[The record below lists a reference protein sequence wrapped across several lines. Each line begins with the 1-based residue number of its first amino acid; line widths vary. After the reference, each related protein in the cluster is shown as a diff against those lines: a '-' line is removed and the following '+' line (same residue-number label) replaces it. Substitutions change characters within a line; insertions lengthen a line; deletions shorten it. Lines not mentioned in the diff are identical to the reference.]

1 MRIEFTIIIL
11 TIIVVSILAINKL
24 LVISKIRNSIIVTSL
39 LILAFGFCNKYYE
52 IITWFDNRLLFVPI
66 IQISI
71 QLIFH
76 KFFKLVFNTPFY
88 LNIRGFE
95 FPVELKTKENG
106 FVRFLSFIFSLSII
120 LIVLF
125 LFFLV
130 LD

>member
-1 MRIEFTIIIL
+1 MRIEVTIIIL
-11 TIIVVSILAINKL
+11 AIIVVSILALNKHLTIN
-24 LVISKIRNSIIVTSL
+24 KIRNSIIVTSL
-39 LILAFGFCNKYYE
+39 FILVLGFCNKYYE
-52 IITWFDNRLLFVPI
+52 IFTWFDNRLFVVPI
-66 IQISI
+66 IQTSI

-95 FPVELKTKENG
+95 YPVELKTNENG

-120 LIVLF
+120 LIVIF
-125 LFFLV
+125 LFFFV